1 MPLEIDEPEPVK
13 VYPSL
18 KVYPTVK
25 RFPSHNKA
33 ITPIGGYNGGYSRGY
48 NSAPARLS
56 RRLMMK
62 GRFRPSARAQ
72 ARPRSGRPKYHNFV
86 HTYHTPQTV
95 PQTAYVRSTKRIRT
109 TSPVYTPT
117 TTWYTPTTTS
127 TTSTTTLVV
136 NQSKIKEIFLELSSL
151 LKSTLFKQNSV
162 EVKSEDKTI
171 KTVEF
176 QLPPK
181 IKMEFTLNESGV
193 IQKICLDRAL
203 FDHNIARLL
212 FKRDFAAKLAG
223 LNEPEKTVLSC

>member
-33 ITPIGGYNGGYSRGY
+33 ITPIGPMANGIGGYNGGYSRGY

-72 ARPRSGRPKYHNFV
+72 ARPRSGRPKYHHFV

-117 TTWYTPTTTS
+117 TTWYTLPGTG
-127 TTSTTTLVV
+127 VA
-136 NQSKIKEIFLELSSL
+136 SSFFCRYAQ
-151 LKSTLFKQNSV
+151 T
-162 EVKSEDKTI
+162 
-171 KTVEF
+171 
-176 QLPPK
+176 
-181 IKMEFTLNESGV
+181 
-193 IQKICLDRAL
+193 
-203 FDHNIARLL
+203 
-212 FKRDFAAKLAG
+212 
-223 LNEPEKTVLSC
+223 